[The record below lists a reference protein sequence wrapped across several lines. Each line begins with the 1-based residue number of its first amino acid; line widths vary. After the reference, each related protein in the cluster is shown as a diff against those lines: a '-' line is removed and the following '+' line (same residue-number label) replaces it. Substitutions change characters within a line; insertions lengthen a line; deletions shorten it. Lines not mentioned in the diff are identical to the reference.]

1 MLFLKTVTKMF
12 IGFGV
17 GQVINNITRATLPT
31 NATTTVKV
39 LTTIGSGALGYLIG
53 REIEKPI
60 DEIIEIIEEK
70 NKINKD
76 AKKYEMEL
84 NIEEVVKNAMR
95 DMQKYSEL

>member
-39 LTTIGSGALGYLIG
+39 LTIIGSGALGYLID

>member
-60 DEIIEIIEEK
+60 DEIFERVEESK
-70 NKINKD
+70 KINNTIKKTEMRLDIEDIVKD
-76 AKKYEMEL
+76 VMKGT
-84 NIEEVVKNAMR
+84 
-95 DMQKYSEL
+95 KYSEL

>member
-70 NKINKD
+70 KQDKQRCKEI
-76 AKKYEMEL
+76 
-84 NIEEVVKNAMR
+84 
-95 DMQKYSEL
+95 